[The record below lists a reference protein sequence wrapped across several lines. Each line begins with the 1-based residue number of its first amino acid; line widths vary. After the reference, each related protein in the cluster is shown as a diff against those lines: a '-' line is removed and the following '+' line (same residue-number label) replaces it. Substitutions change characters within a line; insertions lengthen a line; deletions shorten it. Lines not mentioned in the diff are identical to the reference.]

1 MRLIFALVLFIGIGL
16 SGFAVY
22 TFQQTV
28 NDYQTRL
35 AIAEKNARPPVPLVK
50 MIVAAKALE
59 FGETIEAEDLREV
72 DWPEN
77 AVPEGSF
84 NALDQ
89 LVGAEGMEPRYIM
102 RPVEKDEVILATR
115 VTAFGQD
122 AGIRSR
128 LSQGLRAF
136 TIRVDA
142 ASGVSGFV
150 QPGDKVDIY
159 WTGQS
164 PTGPITRLLLE
175 GVEVIAI
182 DQSSDET
189 QGQAQVVGTVT
200 VQVNPE
206 TVGRLAQAQS
216 TGRLALSLR
225 GTGDEATIDQPLEV
239 QQTDVTGFVEAEI
252 APEAQKCYLTVT
264 RAGLQEKIEVDCA

>member
-1 MRLIFALVLFIGIGL
+1 MRLVFALILFLGL
-16 SGFAVY
+16 GLAGWAV
-22 TFQQTV
+22 FMVQGKF
-28 NDYQTRL
+28 NEYQTRL

-50 MIVAAKALE
+50 IIVASKPLE
-59 FGETIEAEDLREV
+59 FGETIELEDLREV

-84 NALDQ
+84 QTLDQ
-89 LVGAEGMEPRYIM
+89 LVGAEGMQPRYVM
-102 RPVEKDEVILATR
+102 RPVEKDEVILGTR

-128 LSQGLRAF
+128 LSPGMRAF

-175 GVEVIAI
+175 GVAVIAI
-182 DQSSDET
+182 DQSSDES
-189 QGQAQVVGTVT
+189 QNVAQLAGTVT
-200 VQVNPE
+200 VEVTPE
-206 TVGRLAQAQS
+206 TVARLAQAQS

-225 GTGDEATIDQPLEV
+225 GTDDVTAIASSVEV
-239 QQTDVTGFVEAEI
+239 NQSDVTGFVEQQV
-252 APEAQKCYLTVT
+252 APEAQKCFLTVT
-264 RAGLQEKIEVDCA
+264 RAGQQEKIEVDCP

>member
-1 MRLIFALVLFIGIGL
+1 MRLIFALVLFIGVGL

-22 TFQQTV
+22 TFQKTV
-28 NDYQTRL
+28 SEYQTRL
-35 AIAEKNARPPVPLVK
+35 ALAEKNAQPPVPLVK
-50 MIVAAKALE
+50 IIVAAKALE
-59 FGETIEAEDLREV
+59 FGETIELEDLREV
-72 DWPEN
+72 DWPAN

-84 NALDQ
+84 QALDQ
-89 LVGAEGMEPRYIM
+89 LVGAEGMQPRYIM
-102 RPVEKDEVILATR
+102 RPVDKDEVLLATR

-128 LSQGLRAF
+128 LSPGARAF

-150 QPGDKVDIY
+150 QPGDRVDIY

-175 GVEVIAI
+175 GVTVIAI
-182 DQSSDET
+182 DQSSDEST
-189 QGQAQVVGTVT
+189 NVAQLAGTVT
-200 VQVNPE
+200 VEVSPE
-206 TVGRLAQAQS
+206 TVAKLAQAQS

-225 GTGDEATIDQPLEV
+225 GTDDETAAASAVEINQN
-239 QQTDVTGFVEAEI
+239 DVTGFVAEEQ
-252 APEAQKCYLTVT
+252 APEQQKCYLTVT
-264 RAGLQEKIEVDCA
+264 RAGLQEKIEVDCP

>member
-1 MRLIFALVLFIGIGL
+1 MRLIFALVLFIGVAL

-35 AIAEKNARPPVPLVK
+35 AEAEKNARPPVALVK
-50 MIVAAKALE
+50 IIVAAKPLE
-59 FGETIEAEDLREV
+59 FGETIELEDLREV
-72 DWPEN
+72 EWPEN
-77 AVPEGSF
+77 AVPEGAF
-84 NALDQ
+84 LTIDQ

-102 RPVEKDEVILATR
+102 RPVDKDEVIMASR

-128 LSQGLRAF
+128 LSPGMRAF

-175 GVEVIAI
+175 GISVIAI
-182 DQSSDET
+182 DQSADES
-189 QGQAQVVGTVT
+189 QNIAQLAGTITVEVSPEVVA
-200 VQVNPE
+200 
-206 TVGRLAQAQS
+206 RLAQAQS

-225 GTGDEATIDQPLEV
+225 GTDDISATDAAVEVDQS
-239 QQTDVTGFVEAEI
+239 DVTGFVQEQV
-252 APEAQKCYLTVT
+252 APEAKKCFLTVT
-264 RAGLQEKIEVDCA
+264 RAGQQEKIEVDCP